1 MKHYKKT
8 IVKEPTV
15 DSIAHL
21 KALLKKFN
29 PSPGQEKAAKS
40 EYIFGY
46 MSKQDYYDYQYYYD
60 YWDDLMPAG
69 PVKFNV
75 GDLYECPSKTKYIPS
90 KYVKPKT

>member
-21 KALLKKFN
+21 KALLKRFN

-40 EYIFGY
+40 DYIFGY
-46 MSKQDYYDYQYYYD
+46 MSKQDYLDYKYYCN
-60 YWDDLMPAG
+60 YWDNLMQTG
-69 PVKFNV
+69 PIKFDD
-75 GDLYECPSKTKYIPS
+75 DLYEYPSKTKHTPS
-90 KYVKPKT
+90 KYVKFKI

>member
-21 KALLKKFN
+21 KALLKRFN

-46 MSKQDYYDYQYYYD
+46 MSKQDYYDYWSGYD
-60 YWDDLMPAG
+60 LTPAG

-75 GDLYECPSKTKYIPS
+75 GDLYEYPSKTKYIPS